1 MENKEVL
8 EQAKAIRNALGHV
21 DECEGKKQD
30 EKKNLQQNGS
40 AKANG
45 SSPLKSFEKKEKPW
59 GKEEIELLRKGMQK
73 YPKGTSRRWEV
84 ISEYI
89 GTGRTVEEILKATKT
104 VLLQKPD
111 GAKAFDSFLEKRKPA
126 VSISSPLTTRD
137 DVEGASTPQGPQKT
151 AANVDIPNE
160 SSSSNSPVDV
170 SAANGVSSSSEH
182 DVWSAV
188 QERALVQALKTFPK
202 ETSQRWERVAAA
214 VPGKTV
220 NQCKK
225 KFALLK
231 ENFRNKKTAV

>member
-1 MENKEVL
+1 M
-8 EQAKAIRNALGHV
+8 
-21 DECEGKKQD
+21 
-30 EKKNLQQNGS
+30 
-40 AKANG
+40 
-45 SSPLKSFEKKEKPW
+45 
-59 GKEEIELLRKGMQK
+59 LRKGVQK

-89 GTGRTVEEILKATKT
+89 GTGRSVEEILKATKT

-111 GAKAFDSFLEKRKPA
+111 NAKAFDSFLEKRKPA
-126 VSISSPLTTRD
+126 QSIASPLTTREET
-137 DVEGASTPQGPQKT
+137 EGVSTSNGLDGNDAKT
-151 AANVDIPNE
+151 ANAKE
-160 SSSSNSPVDV
+160 SSSQGSNPKKLDDV
-170 SAANGVSSSSEH
+170 IGDDGASLSSDQ

-214 VPGKTV
+214 IPGKNV

-231 ENFRNKKTAV
+231 ENFRNKKNVV